1 MDKKA
6 AIVGGLAAVGTLVA
20 VVAITRKPAEA
31 APPPAPQFTC
41 IWGDGFMANTW
52 AEMEEH
58 YRTAHPDKPVVQ
70 FISVV
75 WA

>member
-6 AIVGGLAAVGTLVA
+6 AIVGGLAAVGALVA
-20 VVAITRKPAEA
+20 VVALTRPAEA
-31 APPPAPQFTC
+31 APPPGPGFTC
-41 IWGDGFMANTW
+41 IWGDGFTANTW

-58 YRTAHPDKPVVQ
+58 YRTAHPDKPMLQ

-75 WA
+75 WT